1 MGIEYFLL
9 SGILNNHTQVPLL
22 EIGRRDDFVLN
33 LSHEKTVDKTGMNT
47 QKPYT

>member
-9 SGILNNHTQVPLL
+9 SGIINNHTQFLL
-22 EIGRRDDFVLN
+22 EIERRDDFLLN